1 MAQSG
6 ARAIWSARSGFR
18 SELHFPRR
26 CFPSSLLPVATR
38 AITSPVSI
46 GHSLAVCECTPSHTR
61 GRPGSAE
68 PEAAPENRE
77 ICHENSQRN
86 RCPCDYCFGG
96 SGRILLR
103 RLL

>member
-38 AITSPVSI
+38 AITSPGSI
-46 GHSLAVCECTPSHTR
+46 GHSFAVSECNTSHTR

-68 PEAAPENRE
+68 PEAAPKNRE
-77 ICHENSQRN
+77 ICNENSQRN
-86 RCPCDYCFGG
+86 RWPCVYYFGG
-96 SGRILLR
+96 RGGILLGG
-103 RLL
+103 L